1 MTEIAY
7 SIIWHS
13 PEVFRYVF
21 FDLVQASYSSWLY
34 VAVTERFNQTLV
46 TTLSK
51 VVNDHADDWDMH
63 IDAVAFAY
71 RVNVQASTKRSPFE
85 LLYGV
90 TARLLQQLA
99 DNAPHECIWKESA
112 EETVEA
118 WHHPSLL
125 HLLFFHLPL
134 CHQTLNFPTLSSWVS
149 VFSNSQTQHQ
159 VPAPTSP
166 PLPSTLSLL
175 EPDHVSPTP
184 TTQIW
189 SDQKSNAENAQAQ
202 TEVVSESTLN
212 HGILMSYHC
221 CVTPPHV
228 LHTEIVS
235 CEAVRSG
242 MFRCWVSVITDAAS

>member
-1 MTEIAY
+1 M
-7 SIIWHS
+7 
-13 PEVFRYVF
+13 RF
-21 FDLVQASYSSWLY
+21 FVRLNVSWLLWTNAILLQSCLLLGY
-34 VAVTERFNQTLV
+34 MGPTLSPWKQPWADCSQ
-46 TTLSK
+46 TTLCPSW
-51 VVNDHADDWDMH
+51 VS
-63 IDAVAFAY
+63 VAE
-71 RVNVQASTKRSPFE
+71 TMGKW
-85 LLYGV
+85 
-90 TARLLQQLA
+90 QQLA

-112 EETVEA
+112 KETVEA